1 MTVDLSRLDVPL
13 ATVTA
18 DACFLTAAARTTDPD
33 DRLVYLLDAKLLHP
47 TVPLST
53 DADYPGWAE
62 YIPTRQAANH
72 TGYTEAAS

>member
-18 DACFLTAAARTTDPD
+18 DVCFLAAAARTADPV

-47 TVPLST
+47 AVPLST
-53 DADYPGWAE
+53 DADYPGWAK
-62 YIPTRQAANH
+62 YIATRQAANH
-72 TGYTEAAS
+72 ASRKETS